1 MGIEPTLQRN
11 TSLSR
16 ARLPIPPSEPF
27 RVANIM
33 LLYLFRQLFIKLFTE
48 LFLTYRKPN
57 IYLLVIVFLLHHE
70 ILNDV
75 KYG

>member
-27 RVANIM
+27 RVANII
-33 LLYLFRQLFIKLFTE
+33 LVCLFLQLFLKLFTE
-48 LFLTYRKPN
+48 LFLMYRKPN
-57 IYLLVIVFLLHHE
+57 VYLLAILLLFRHE
-70 ILNDV
+70 NLNDA
-75 KYG
+75 KYE